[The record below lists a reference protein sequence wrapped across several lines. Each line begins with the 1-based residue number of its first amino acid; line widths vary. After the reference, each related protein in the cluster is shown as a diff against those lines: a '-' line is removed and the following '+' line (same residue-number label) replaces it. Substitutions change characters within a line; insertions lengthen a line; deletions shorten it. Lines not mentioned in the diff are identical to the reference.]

1 MPSPVIELIHK
12 LARHS
17 DNAELDKPVYLRN
30 SLGIHLLA
38 DCEKFSIGYQNVNA
52 ADLIGRVRGDNQSG
66 YITWRDLA
74 LTIHGN
80 TKIYSGAPF
89 QNTRWGFGFFR
100 YFNSSLK
107 GKKFPSHNSIEELK
121 FESFGKAI
129 FCTIGNHR
137 VVAGKVWLL
146 SRRNR
151 LKNPLNSYFKNVNV
165 TKQTINDQVK
175 EVLNLAI
182 RQNSTVSVGKLWNI
196 QLSNYY
202 VLFLRI
208 SSPKSKQFFIIDRD
222 YKVLSPRAWERLF
235 LSFGYYILR
244 LNPIKIKWRSEI
256 PIPVLKLL
264 VA

>member
-1 MPSPVIELIHK
+1 MAKPAIKLIHK
-12 LARHS
+12 LAKHS
-17 DNAELDKPVYLRN
+17 KNSALDEPVYLRN
-30 SLGIHLLA
+30 ELGIHLLA
-38 DCEKFSIGYQNVNA
+38 YPGRFSQNYQDVNA
-52 ADLIGRVRGDNQSG
+52 EDLIGRVRADNQSKN
-66 YITWRDLA
+66 ITWRNLA

-80 TKIYSGAPF
+80 TEIYPGAPF
-89 QNTRWGFGFFR
+89 QNTPWGFGFFR
-100 YFNSSLK
+100 YFNNSLK
-107 GKKFPSHNSIEELK
+107 DKKFPFHNSMEELK
-121 FESFGKAI
+121 FESYGKAI

-151 LKNPLNSYFKNVNV
+151 LKKSLNAFFKNVNV
-165 TKQTINDQVK
+165 IKQVINDELK
-175 EVLNLAI
+175 EVLNSAI
-182 RQNSTVSVGKLWNI
+182 KQNSTLSVGKLQNI

-222 YKVLSPRAWERLF
+222 YKVLSPGAWERLF

-244 LNPIKIKWRSEI
+244 LNPIKIKWYSEI